1 MLFCD
6 SQHNKWVETSLH
18 YLPDEVFEEIEGKV
32 AFTNLA
38 SDACR
43 LGSKVCKNEE
53 IIIFSPWILPD
64 AFFTETDKVA
74 RYFIFCVLHE
84 IAHVYLKH
92 DSPNE
97 LTPDDNQNQ
106 ENEAD
111 NLAMEWFNKYAINN
125 ASKGLNTITIEEIRV
140 QQEINKNKV
149 LSIIEKD

>member
-1 MLFCD
+1 MLFGD
-6 SQHNKWVETSLH
+6 SKHNKWVQTSLH
-18 YLPDEVFEEIEGKV
+18 YLPDEVFEEIRGKV

-43 LGSKVCKNEE
+43 LASKVCKFEE

-74 RYFIFCVLHE
+74 KYFIFCVLHE

-92 DSPNE
+92 DPPNE
-97 LTPDDNQNQ
+97 LTLGDNQKQ

-111 NLAMEWFNKYAINN
+111 NLAMEWFNKHATNN
-125 ASKGLNTITIEEIRV
+125 ASKGLNTITIGEIRAQEEINR
-140 QQEINKNKV
+140 NKV

>member
-1 MLFCD
+1 MLFGD
-6 SQHNKWVETSLH
+6 SKHNIWVETSLH

-43 LGSKVCKNEE
+43 LGSKVCKFEE

-64 AFFTETDKVA
+64 VFFTETDKVA
-74 RYFIFCVLHE
+74 KYFIFCVLHE

-92 DSPNE
+92 DPPNE
-97 LTPDDNQNQ
+97 LTLGDNQKQ

-111 NLAMEWFNKYAINN
+111 NLAMKWFNKYAIKN
-125 ASKGLNTITIEEIRV
+125 ASKGLNTITIGEIRV
-140 QQEINKNKV
+140 QEKINRNKV
-149 LSIIEKD
+149 LSIIDKD